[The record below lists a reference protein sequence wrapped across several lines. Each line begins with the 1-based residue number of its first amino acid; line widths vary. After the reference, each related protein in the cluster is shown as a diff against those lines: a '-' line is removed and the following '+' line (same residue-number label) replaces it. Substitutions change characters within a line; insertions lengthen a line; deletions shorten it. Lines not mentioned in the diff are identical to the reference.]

1 MLQNGKTKI
10 ELSVECMR
18 RTPNA
23 QENGIELVE
32 LVVRRRT
39 REVPVLQA
47 LQSDRFLFDF
57 VLFRFLRAN
66 AKLCDHN
73 RSRCHSL

>member
-10 ELSVECMR
+10 ELSVERMR

-39 REVPVLQA
+39 REVPVL
-47 LQSDRFLFDF
+47 
-57 VLFRFLRAN
+57 
-66 AKLCDHN
+66 
-73 RSRCHSL
+73 

>member
-10 ELSVECMR
+10 ELSVERMR

-23 QENGIELVE
+23 QENGIELAE

-39 REVPVLQA
+39 REVQVLQA
-47 LQSDRFLFDF
+47 LQSDRFLFEFYFASYMLMLNCVIIIGLD
-57 VLFRFLRAN
+57 VI
-66 AKLCDHN
+66 HYE
-73 RSRCHSL
+73 

>member
-10 ELSVECMR
+10 ELSVERMS

-66 AKLCDHN
+66 VKLCDHN